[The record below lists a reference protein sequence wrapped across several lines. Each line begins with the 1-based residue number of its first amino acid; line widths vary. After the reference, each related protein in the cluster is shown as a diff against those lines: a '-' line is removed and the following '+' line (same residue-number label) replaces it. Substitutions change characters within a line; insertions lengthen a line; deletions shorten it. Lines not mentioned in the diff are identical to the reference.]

1 MASFHRGAALIALTA
16 VSTSFL
22 AGCGSL
28 ARVAPGTVGGNAVA
42 SSSAVTG
49 EQLAAEF
56 AESLRARGLESTVR
70 GATVVVPVPDAR
82 MATALAASGHMPTFM
97 ASGQSPTAPAMQYD
111 FATTVRTGKVEF
123 TAGNFRTSID
133 RSSVEGPS
141 AQIATWRLVLFAVR
155 VVYGGVNA
163 WVWYRG
169 THTGDQF
176 KKAELVQAVLYGM
189 ISQGLIAVPYVGLFS
204 QLVMPVI
211 WKWVTGRDP
220 IRPTVAELF
229 DMVRTDIP
237 QIAQAIGAC
246 ERAAR

>member
-28 ARVAPGTVGGNAVA
+28 ARVAPGVAGGSTVA
-42 SSSAVTG
+42 SSAAVTG
-49 EQLAAEF
+49 EQLASEF
-56 AESLRARGLESTVR
+56 AESLRARGLEPTVR
-70 GATVVVPVPDAR
+70 GTTVVVPG
-82 MATALAASGHMPTFM
+82 AA
-97 ASGQSPTAPAMQYD
+97 ADAPAMQYD

-133 RSSVEGPS
+133 RSSVEGPT

-163 WVWYRG
+163 WIWYRG

-204 QLVMPVI
+204 QLVLPVI
-211 WKWVTGRDP
+211 WKWVTGKDP

-229 DMVRTDIP
+229 EMARTDIP

>member
-28 ARVAPGTVGGNAVA
+28 ARVAPGTVGGSAVA
-42 SSSAVTG
+42 SSAAVTG

-70 GATVVVPVPDAR
+70 GATVVVPGS
-82 MATALAASGHMPTFM
+82 TAD
-97 ASGQSPTAPAMQYD
+97 APAMQYD

-211 WKWVTGRDP
+211 WKWVTGKDP